1 MGIYRG
7 AQQGGIS
14 FTLQEGLQ
22 DKDIQGK
29 SATMKCSFT
38 LQKDRLFND
47 RDVFFLLYR
56 LYNFFLA
63 DLVADEFGGDIGDL
77 RGAVVGV
84 ESKIGAGTFH

>member
-47 RDVFFLLYR
+47 RDAFPYFITCTMSSLLTS
-56 LYNFFLA
+56 LPMSS
-63 DLVADEFGGDIGDL
+63 
-77 RGAVVGV
+77 VGM
-84 ESKIGAGTFH
+84 